1 MFKLNTFWASDV
13 WQWSASCFKCQW
25 SLTMSWASPSEC
37 ATLRRMASVRMPRH
51 MPRRLRRVL
60 ASQQWRVAIV
70 LPYLP
75 AGHEFTETPKIF
87 WSLGKG
93 RVGLKK
99 DRISCSFLMFFNV
112 FTAFQ
117 RCWVNSKTAPH
128 VTSSGRNYVGRLNA
142 CEGICV
148 GNSFPLPI
156 LSPNPMVH
164 PVVQHDF
171 HCCQFKDFKA
181 VYGYA
186 LLSCLANA
194 VGGCWRLVAVGRGGT
209 LCSQNIH
216 CDVFQRE
223 LSLQHVATIFTQD
236 LTVTPVQVETSSRAE
251 RPQLD
256 FEIGFGIWTIT
267 YHDIWCMNELWW
279 ILIFDNI

>member
-1 MFKLNTFWASDV
+1 MFDNEVPVASSASGL
-13 WQWSASCFKCQW
+13 WQWVGLVRPNAQLYVEWFSSDASSYASSSASCVGK
-25 SLTMSWASPSEC
+25 STMAC
-37 ATLRRMASVRMPRH
+37 CDCITV
-51 MPRRLRRVL
+51 
-60 ASQQWRVAIV
+60 
-70 LPYLP
+70 LP

-93 RVGLKK
+93 RVRLKK
-99 DRISCSFLMFFNV
+99 DRISCSFLMFFNM

-117 RCWVNSKTAPH
+117 RCWVNSKTAPR

-181 VYGYA
+181 VYVYKFMRCWVVLPT
-186 LLSCLANA
+186 LLED
-194 VGGCWRLVAVGRGGT
+194 VGG
-209 LCSQNIH
+209 
-216 CDVFQRE
+216 
-223 LSLQHVATIFTQD
+223 
-236 LTVTPVQVETSSRAE
+236 
-251 RPQLD
+251 
-256 FEIGFGIWTIT
+256 
-267 YHDIWCMNELWW
+267 
-279 ILIFDNI
+279 

>member
-1 MFKLNTFWASDV
+1 MRNFTSNGFSSDASSYASS
-13 WQWSASCFKCQW
+13 SASCVGK
-25 SLTMSWASPSEC
+25 SI
-37 ATLRRMASVRMPRH
+37 MACCDCVT
-51 MPRRLRRVL
+51 V
-60 ASQQWRVAIV
+60 
-70 LPYLP
+70 LP

-194 VGGCWRLVAVGRGGT
+194 VGGCWRLVAVGEAAHFAAKIFIAMCFNGNY
-209 LCSQNIH
+209 LCNML
-216 CDVFQRE
+216 QR
-223 LSLQHVATIFTQD
+223 
-236 LTVTPVQVETSSRAE
+236 SSRK
-251 RPQLD
+251 
-256 FEIGFGIWTIT
+256 
-267 YHDIWCMNELWW
+267 
-279 ILIFDNI
+279 ILL

>member
-1 MFKLNTFWASDV
+1 MFKLKTCWASDV

-37 ATLRRMASVRMPRH
+37 ATLRRMVQFGCLIICLVVCVVCRQVNNGVL
-51 MPRRLRRVL
+51 RLYYRIARWSRVHWNAKNL
-60 ASQQWRVAIV
+60 LV
-70 LPYLP
+70 
-75 AGHEFTETPKIF
+75 
-87 WSLGKG
+87 
-93 RVGLKK
+93 VGEGACPVKK
-99 DRISCSFLMFFNV
+99 DRISCSFLMFFNM

-117 RCWVNSKTAPH
+117 RCWVNSKTAPR

-181 VYGYA
+181 VYVYKFMRCWVVLPT
-186 LLSCLANA
+186 LLED
-194 VGGCWRLVAVGRGGT
+194 VGG
-209 LCSQNIH
+209 
-216 CDVFQRE
+216 
-223 LSLQHVATIFTQD
+223 
-236 LTVTPVQVETSSRAE
+236 
-251 RPQLD
+251 
-256 FEIGFGIWTIT
+256 
-267 YHDIWCMNELWW
+267 
-279 ILIFDNI
+279 